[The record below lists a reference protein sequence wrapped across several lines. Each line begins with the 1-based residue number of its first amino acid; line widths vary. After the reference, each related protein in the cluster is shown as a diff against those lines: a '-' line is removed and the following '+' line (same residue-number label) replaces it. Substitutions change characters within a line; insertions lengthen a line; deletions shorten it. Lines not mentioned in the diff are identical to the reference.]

1 MIEVLKRKYTVFNGV
16 LPIKSIADKDNKHA
30 SIDKLVRMCCESL
43 SISYLTRLKLFHCY
57 NE

>member
-30 SIDKLVRMCCESL
+30 SIDKLVRMCCALVNLCPSA
-43 SISYLTRLKLFHCY
+43 ISQD
-57 NE
+57 